1 MKSLEKNN
9 KLYSLKQ
16 RKKGQLGMQ
25 VAAKNI
31 KKWKAEL
38 LKGLTN
44 PFTYGSVPITGPILF
59 LDNCSAHPN
68 DEELVSDVVKIIAKY
83 FPPNV
88 TALIQPMD
96 QGLLES
102 IKRVY
107 RKYILRGFV
116 CQMTFTI

>member
-1 MKSLEKNN
+1 MKGKTFEK
-9 KLYSLKQ
+9 LDQGVYIWFRKQ
-16 RKKGQLGMQ
+16 REKGS
-25 VAAKNI
+25 
-31 KKWKAEL
+31 
-38 LKGLTN
+38 T
-44 PFTYGSVPITGPILF
+44 ITGPILF
-59 LDNCSAHPN
+59 LDNCNAHSN
-68 DEELVSDVVKIIAKY
+68 DEELVSDDGNIIAKF